1 MAISFADNIESE
13 EEANYKI
20 NDLQNFEGEGPA
32 VAQWVKY
39 LVSLQLWCSSQL
51 RLRINPWPETLH
63 MPWVQT

>member
-51 RLRINPWPETLH
+51 RLTFDFESW
-63 MPWVQT
+63 